1 MVLRRLR
8 EHVIHYNWFAVTID
22 FVIVVAGVFVGIQA
36 SNWNQARIDRAQGR
50 EYRAMLV
57 ADLRSN
63 QQNLA
68 MRKRY
73 YEWVRSEALKTLAA
87 LDRPESD
94 LDGQFLIDA
103 YQATQILPWSL
114 KRNTYD
120 QIIAAGRIGEL
131 GDAQLRDKISNYY
144 VGSEVTGINLASV
157 MPYREELRRAM
168 PYAAQ
173 NQIRTVC
180 GEKISEDSRGEAI
193 MLLPEHCS
201 IRLDPSTLR
210 RAIHQVRDT
219 PGLALDLNRQL
230 VDLDQKLVSVDVIM
244 RRAGNLERTLR
255 DLG

>member
-1 MVLRRLR
+1 MVLRRFR
-8 EHVIHYNWFAVTID
+8 SHVAEHNWFAVAID
-22 FVIVVAGVFVGIQA
+22 FLIVVMGVFVGIQA
-36 SNWNQARIDRAQGR
+36 SNWNQARLDSAQGR

-57 ADLRSN
+57 EDLRSN

-68 MRKRY
+68 LRKHY
-73 YEWVRSEALKTLAA
+73 YTWVRSEALKTLGA
-87 LDRPESD
+87 LDRPETD
-94 LDGQFLIDA
+94 LDAQFLIDA

-144 VGSEVTGINLASV
+144 VGSEVTGMNLASV
-157 MPYREELRRAM
+157 MPYRDILRRAM

-173 NQIRTVC
+173 YQIRTVC

-193 MLLPEHCS
+193 MVLPEHCS
-201 IRLDPSTLR
+201 IRLDPATTR

-244 RRAGNLERTLR
+244 RRARDLERTLSH
-255 DLG
+255 